1 MKRNCQDCNS
11 NAQDFPEVKISKHEE
26 NHTSP
31 EQSRFE
37 DIDVENLFQMNLDH
51 MKPLANDLADPQ
63 LVHKLQRENEQLQ
76 EENVQLKRKL
86 NDENL
91 FQMNLDH
98 MQPLPY
104 DLADPQVVQK
114 LQRENVQLREEN
126 EQLKRKLNDW
136 KELYESLRSRLASRG
151 IDQIQSVLSLPEPM
165 KEIKGFHCVEYFSEA
180 LGWKWK
186 SKKDIEHFMSTES
199 KEMYTKIESIV
210 TTKFKRSESNS
221 STVIKLQVDNC
232 STISISELRFANK
245 KLKEELNQLQDK
257 VQEMKNL
264 IDENL
269 SRADEGC
276 HDHPYLVEVSYS
288 QRHFFSQFLI
298 VLFKL
303 AKN

>member
-1 MKRNCQDCNS
+1 MKRNCQDCHS
-11 NAQDFPEVKISKHEE
+11 NAQDFPEAKVSKHEE
-26 NHTSP
+26 NHTSSK
-31 EQSRFE
+31 QSRSE
-37 DIDVENLFQMNLDH
+37 NIDVET
-51 MKPLANDLADPQ
+51 
-63 LVHKLQRENEQLQ
+63 
-76 EENVQLKRKL
+76 
-86 NDENL
+86 L

-165 KEIKGFHCVEYFSEA
+165 KEIKGFHCVEYFYEA

-210 TTKFKRSESNS
+210 ATKFKRSESNS